1 MRAPTAALAPVPWRL
16 VSLANT
22 WLSKTST
29 TLPSGVVVVLC
40 LCLDCIYILRVYIL
54 VNPSMILICLGCLV

>member
-16 VSLANT
+16 ANT

-29 TLPSGVVVVLC
+29 TLTSSVVVVLC

-54 VNPSMILICLGCLV
+54 VNPIMILICLGCLV